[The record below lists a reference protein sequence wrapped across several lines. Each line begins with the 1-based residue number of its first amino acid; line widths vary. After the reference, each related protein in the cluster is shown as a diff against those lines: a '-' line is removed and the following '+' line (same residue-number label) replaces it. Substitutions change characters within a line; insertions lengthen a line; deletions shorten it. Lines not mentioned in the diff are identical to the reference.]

1 MAFQPMPLSRRTL
14 RVENIS
20 DETSLK
26 DLRNFFS
33 KYGPV
38 FDVQIRSAHPNRVR
52 AWLVMSRGD
61 AENAIVHGEDLLG
74 RRLTVEDEDLY
85 RDDE

>member
-1 MAFQPMPLSRRTL
+1 MQPKRKTL
-14 RVENIS
+14 RVGNIS

-26 DLRNFFS
+26 ELRNFFS

-52 AWLVMSRGD
+52 AWLVMSRDG
-61 AENAIVHGEDLLG
+61 AEDAIVHMHGEDLLG
-74 RRLTVEDEDLY
+74 RRLTVEDADLCC
-85 RDDE
+85 DDE